1 MKRQSTLPD
10 WIKTSAAAVLI
21 ALLANHFLFTVS
33 PVEGH
38 SMEPT
43 LKEKEWVFVNKAVYG
58 LTRPK
63 NGEVVVVEA
72 QPEDERR
79 KEYLVKRIAGE
90 PGDRIEISGGKL
102 YRNGEQ
108 VDEPYTSGWTEEPS
122 YGPVVIGEGSYF
134 VLGDN
139 RLKNASMDS
148 RTIGQVAEG
157 RIKGRVDWIVWPFRE
172 AGVI

>member
-1 MKRQSTLPD
+1 MKRQSTLLD
-10 WIKTSAAAVLI
+10 WIKTSAAAVAV

-43 LKEKEWVFVNKAVYG
+43 LQAMEWVFVNKAVYG
-58 LTRPK
+58 LKRPK
-63 NGEVVVVEA
+63 NGEVIVVEA
-72 QPEDERR
+72 QQDGGRR

-90 PGDRIEISGGKL
+90 PGDRIEISGGML
-102 YRNGEQ
+102 YRNGQQ
-108 VDEPYTSGWTEEPS
+108 VDEPYTSGWSEESS
-122 YGPVVIGEGSYF
+122 YGPVVVGEGSYF

-148 RTIGQVAEG
+148 RTFGPVPEG